1 MRRMHRPVFARLGLY
16 LCLGVVAAPG
26 VAAASSPSRKSPH
39 VEIVGEGTVVT
50 VPKETVHKNGRR
62 FLEFEIRLSEVRR
75 AAEQPADADR
85 GLSIDLTHP
94 VRVVHDLS
102 CGGNDLHLEKGDR
115 IEIAGEY
122 VKVPRGGDLIHF
134 THPADGSCGRAGGHP
149 GGYLRKAAAPS
160 RASVATPRPASAVPD
175 QLWRGTPRPGAK
187 PYEEIL
193 AAKEKGASEAEL
205 LARIEHEET
214 VYSLTTADMQRLR
227 DAGVSSRVIEAML
240 HSGRTPQPARTATPR

>member
-1 MRRMHRPVFARLGLY
+1 MQRRVLARLGLH
-16 LCLGVVAAPG
+16 LCLGLLAAPG
-26 VAAASSPSRKSPH
+26 VSSAASPSRKSPH
-39 VEIVGEGTVVT
+39 VEIIGEGTVAT
-50 VPKETVHKNGRR
+50 TPKETVHKNGRR
-62 FLEFEIRLSEVRR
+62 FLEFEVQLSRVRS
-75 AAEQPADADR
+75 AAEQPTDADR

-102 CGGNDLHLEKGDR
+102 CGGRDLHLEKGDR

-122 VKVPRGGDLIHF
+122 VQVPRGGDLIHF

-160 RASVATPRPASAVPD
+160 RTPAPTPRPVSAVPD
-175 QLWRGTPRPGAK
+175 QPFRGTPRPAAK

-193 AAKEKGASEAEL
+193 AAKENGASEAEL
-205 LARIEHEET
+205 LARIEREGT
-214 VYSLTTADMQRLR
+214 VYSLSTADMRRLR

-240 HSGRTPQPARTATPR
+240 RSGRTPQPARTATPR